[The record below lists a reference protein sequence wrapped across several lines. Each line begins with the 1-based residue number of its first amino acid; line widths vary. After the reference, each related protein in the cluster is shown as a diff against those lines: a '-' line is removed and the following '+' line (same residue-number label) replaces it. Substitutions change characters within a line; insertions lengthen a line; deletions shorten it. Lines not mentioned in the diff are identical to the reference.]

1 MGSLNQELLSLDG
14 ASYGAYRRIQGVHP
28 QDEFTL
34 LIDRV
39 QADPFASP
47 SRVRVQLPMQR
58 AQVPSELWRSEIRC
72 LALCDFLTR
81 RFGVAA
87 RQLAVRRGSGGSGRV
102 EILEPSQA
110 VLARSAV
117 LVNKDRIEVR
127 FRVGLPAVG
136 RRIAGREAA
145 ELFGSD
151 LPEMVKAL
159 YYENLDG
166 EALRRHVE
174 AVEDGEALRS
184 QLASRGLVGFVGNGA
199 ILARESGVSDR
210 PLKDALPFQSPPSL
224 AVTLQ
229 TPNAGPVEG
238 MGIPEGLV
246 LIVGGG
252 FHGKSTLLRSLMV
265 GVYNHGF
272 GDGRE
277 RVVLVADG
285 VKIRAEDGRSV
296 RGVDL
301 SPFINNLP
309 GGQSTQEFS
318 TNNASGSTS
327 QAANLLESM
336 EAGASVVL
344 MDEDS
349 CATNFLVRD
358 GRMQALIA
366 REPITPLVDR
376 VRSLYADRG
385 VSTLLVMG
393 GCGDYLD
400 GADCVI
406 GLEEYQV
413 MDWTERARAV
423 VAQGPSGRQAG
434 GPMPEPR
441 GDRRLAW
448 RFESDRGGPPK
459 VKVRDEG
466 LLLIGREAVDLAAV
480 EQLVEAGQLRMLAAA
495 LVDLADG
502 RWRSVAEILAWLEK
516 SDLLGGGAGDLVAV
530 RPVEVMAAI
539 NRLRSLM

>member
-28 QDEFTL
+28 EYDFTL
-34 LIDRV
+34 FIDRV

-47 SRVRVQLPMQR
+47 SRVRVRLPMER
-58 AQVPSELWRSEIRC
+58 AKLPLAFWQSEIRRV
-72 LALCDFLTR
+72 ALCDFLTR
-81 RFGVAA
+81 QFGAVA
-87 RQLAVRRGSGGSGRV
+87 RRLGQRRGSGGSGRV
-102 EILEPSQA
+102 DILEPSQA

-117 LVNKDRIEVR
+117 VVNKDWVEVR

-184 QLASRGLVGFVGNGA
+184 QLANLGLVGFVGNGA

-210 PLKDALPFQSPPSL
+210 PLKGAVPFQSPPSL

-238 MGIPEGLV
+238 MGIPEGVV

-277 RVVLVADG
+277 RVVLVENG

-309 GGQSTQEFS
+309 GGKSTTDFS

-327 QAANLLESM
+327 QAANLLEAV

-358 GRMQALIA
+358 GRMQALIS

-376 VRSLYADRG
+376 VRSLYVDRG
-385 VSTLLVMG
+385 VSTVLVMG

-413 MDWTERARAV
+413 MDWTDRARDV
-423 VAQGPSGRQAG
+423 VASWPSGRQAAG
-434 GPMPEPR
+434 QMPKTR
-441 GDRRLAW
+441 GDRALAW
-448 RFESDRGGPPK
+448 RFESDRGGRPK
-459 VKVRDEG
+459 VKVRDGG
-466 LLLIGREAVDLAAV
+466 LQIAREELDLGAV
-480 EQLVEAGQLRMLAAA
+480 EQLVEVGQLRSIAAA

-502 RWRSVAEILAWLEK
+502 RARSVAEILIWLEK
-516 SDLLGGGAGDLVAV
+516 SDLLAGEEGDLAAV
-530 RPVEVMAAI
+530 RAAEVMAAL
-539 NRLRSLM
+539 NRLRSLV

>member
-1 MGSLNQELLSLDG
+1 MGSLNQELLSLEG

-28 QDEFTL
+28 QDDFTL
-34 LIDRV
+34 FIDRV

-47 SRVRVQLPMQR
+47 SRVRVRLPMDR
-58 AQVPSELWRSEIRC
+58 AKLPLDLWNSEIRRV
-72 LALCDFLTR
+72 ALCDFLTR
-81 RFGVAA
+81 QFGAVA
-87 RQLAVRRGSGGSGRV
+87 RRLGQRRGSGGSGRV

-117 LVNKDRIEVR
+117 VVNQNYVEVR

-136 RRIAGREAA
+136 RRIAGREAV

-159 YYENLDG
+159 CYANLDG

-184 QLASRGLVGFVGNGA
+184 QLKTLGLVGFVGNGA

-210 PLKDALPFQSPPSL
+210 PLKDAVPFQSPPSL

-277 RVVLVADG
+277 RVVLVGDG

-296 RGVDL
+296 RSVDL

-309 GGQSTQEFS
+309 GGKSTANFS

-327 QAANLLESM
+327 QAANLLEAV

-413 MDWTERARAV
+413 MDWTDRARNV
-423 VAQGPSGRQAG
+423 VLSWPLLRQAAG
-434 GPMPEPR
+434 QMPETR

-448 RFESDRGGPPK
+448 RFEADRGGSPK
-459 VKVRDEG
+459 VKVRDGG
-466 LLLIGREAVDLAAV
+466 LQIAREELDLVAV
-480 EQLVEAGQLRMLAAA
+480 EQLLEPGQLRTIGAL
-495 LVDLADG
+495 LVDLGDG
-502 RWRSVAEILAWLEK
+502 RERSVAEILAWLEK
-516 SDLLGGGAGDLVAV
+516 SDLLAGEAGDLAAV
-530 RPVEVMAAI
+530 RPGEVMAAL
-539 NRLRSLM
+539 NRLRSLG

>member
-28 QDEFTL
+28 QDDFIL
-34 LIDRV
+34 FVDRV

-47 SRVRVQLPMQR
+47 SRVRVRLPMDR
-58 AQVPSELWRSEIRC
+58 ANLPLDLWKSEIRSV
-72 LALCDFLTR
+72 ALCDFLTR
-81 RFGVAA
+81 QFGSVA
-87 RQLAVRRGSGGSGRV
+87 RRLGTRRGSGGSGRV

-117 LVNKDRIEVR
+117 LVNENYVEVR

-136 RRIAGREAA
+136 RRIAGQEAVA
-145 ELFGSD
+145 LFGSD

-159 YYENLDG
+159 CYENLDG
-166 EALRRHVE
+166 EALRQHVE

-184 QLASRGLVGFVGNGA
+184 QLASLGLVGFVGNGA

-210 PLKDALPFQSPPSL
+210 PLKDAVAFQSPPSL

-277 RVVLVADG
+277 RVVLVENG

-296 RGVDL
+296 RSVDL

-309 GGQSTQEFS
+309 GEKSTTDFS

-327 QAANLLESM
+327 QAANLLEAV

-413 MDWTERARAV
+413 MDWTDRARDV
-423 VAQGPSGRQAG
+423 VSSWPSGRQAA
-434 GPMPEPR
+434 GPMLETR
-441 GDRRLAW
+441 GDQRLAW
-448 RFESDRGGPPK
+448 RFESDRGGDPK
-459 VKVRDEG
+459 VKVRDSG
-466 LLLIGREAVDLAAV
+466 LQIAREDLDLAAV
-480 EQLVEAGQLRMLAAA
+480 EQLVEAGQLRSIAAA
-495 LVDLADG
+495 MVGLGDG
-502 RWRSVAEILAWLEK
+502 CSRSVAEILAWLGK
-516 SDLLGGGAGDLVAV
+516 SDLLADEGGDRVAV
-530 RPVEVMAAI
+530 RAVEVMAAI
-539 NRLRSLM
+539 NRLRSLA